1 MKLDG
6 DDLRAMALFE
16 SITGARVIDFMPTE
30 ESFHFLI
37 DASGAGKAIGK
48 GAENLK
54 RFRELTGRRVN
65 VYVHYKDEKKFVK
78 ALFRRF
84 EVESVEIVEDDNGRM
99 AVVKVAPKDK
109 ARAIGRK
116 GRNVS
121 IISEM
126 AKKHSELDG
135 VRIA

>member
-16 SITGARVIDFMPTE
+16 SITGARVIDFMPSD
-30 ESFHFLI
+30 ESYHFLI
-37 DASGAGKAIGK
+37 DSSTAARAIGK
-48 GAENLK
+48 NAENLK
-54 RFRELTGRRVN
+54 RFREVTGRRVN
-65 VYVHYKDEKKFVK
+65 VYVHYDDERKFAK

-84 EVESVEIVEDDNGRM
+84 EVESIEISEEEGQRI

-121 IISEM
+121 VLSEM
-126 AKKHSELDG
+126 ARNHSKLDG
-135 VRIA
+135 VRIV